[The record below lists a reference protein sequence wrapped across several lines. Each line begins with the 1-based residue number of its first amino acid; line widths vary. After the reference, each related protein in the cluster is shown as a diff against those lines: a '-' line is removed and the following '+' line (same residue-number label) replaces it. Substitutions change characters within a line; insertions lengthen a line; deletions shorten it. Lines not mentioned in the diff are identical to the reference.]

1 MPKRNSEA
9 AWWIASALVL
19 VSFLAFT
26 VWILDFAFTRSN
38 AFPPYSSLRSD
49 PQGAKALYDALD
61 GMPGVRVERNRQRR
75 IPARAGAA
83 YLFLGVSPAALR
95 TVPRTQLTEWER
107 MAREGGRVVIAMT
120 PVHPM
125 SVGSTTGPFS
135 AALPPI
141 HEIEQ
146 RWGIR
151 TRWKVDRETR
161 VFAATPKQ
169 SSFGFQRPAD
179 GSAWRCRRENADGS
193 CEWIEREFGR
203 GSHVLLSQ
211 SFALSNEGLLEPNG
225 KLIAGLIGTA
235 TTIVFDESHL
245 GVVETG
251 SVGALIR
258 RYRLTGVALV
268 LAILGLLFVW
278 RQSGHFLPER
288 NIEREAAM
296 ANLNSAA
303 GMVSLLHRHIAAR
316 QIVATCVAEWKR
328 SLSVL
333 PYAQRRRA
341 AMVEAS
347 AASSAGDPLA
357 QYQTIVRSL
366 HER

>member
-1 MPKRNSEA
+1 MPKRNKDA
-9 AWWIASALVL
+9 VWWIASALL
-19 VSFLAFT
+19 LASFLAFT

-38 AFPPYSSLRSD
+38 AYPPYSTLRSD
-49 PQGAKALYDALD
+49 PQGAKALYEALD

-75 IPARAGAA
+75 IPARRGAA
-83 YLFLGVSPAALR
+83 YLFLGISPAALR
-95 TVPRTQLTEWER
+95 TAPRVQLTEWER
-107 MAREGGRVVIAMT
+107 MAREGGRVVLAMT
-120 PVHPM
+120 PVHPL
-125 SVGSTTGPFS
+125 SVGSTAGPFS
-135 AALPPI
+135 AAMPAI

-146 RWGIR
+146 RWGLR
-151 TRWKVDRETR
+151 TRWKFDRETR

-169 SSFGFQRPAD
+169 SSFSFQRPAD
-179 GSAWRCRRENADGS
+179 GSAWRCRMENVDGG
-193 CEWIEREFGR
+193 CDWIEREFGR

-211 SFALSNEGLLEPNG
+211 SFALSNEGLLEPDG
-225 KLIAGLIGTA
+225 KLIAGLIGPA

-258 RYRLTGVALV
+258 RYRLAGVALV

-288 NIEREAAM
+288 TAQREAAM

-303 GMVSLLHRHIAAR
+303 GMVSLLHRHVPAR
-316 QIVATCVAEWKR
+316 QIVSTCIAEWKR
-328 SLSVL
+328 SSSVL

-341 AMVEAS
+341 ALVEVSLA
-347 AASSAGDPLA
+347 AASRDPLI